1 MAFFAL
7 FVEFCIFSMGLTS
20 LAGGVLALC
29 NPRSQY
35 QLKGI
40 PDMRSSDDPAS
51 FAPIYMLAARDISF
65 GIFILAHQFQYN
77 HIAIATVMA
86 VMSFMKFGDFLTVLA
101 VGETK
106 RPLPV
111 TLHLGTGIGYLGWVV
126 YLCKN

>member
-1 MAFFAL
+1 MSF
-7 FVEFCIFSMGLTS
+7 FVEFCIFTIGFTS
-20 LAGGVLALC
+20 LVGGLLALH
-29 NPRSQY
+29 NPRNQY
-35 QLKGI
+35 KLRGI
-40 PDMRSSDDPAS
+40 PDMRSPDDPAS

-86 VMSFMKFGDFLTVLA
+86 VMSFMKFGDLITVLA

-111 TLHLGTGIGYLGWVV
+111 ILHLCTGIGFLGWVV